1 MICIP
6 GHFMKHIALSL
17 SEPSRPGAFAVQE
30 YLNPFEPQR
39 RKGARE
45 REGVFEECSNA
56 RSYWPLKQF
65 NMLHEMIWIL
75 NPAEDETQPVEIV
88 RAQIRNDWV

>member
-1 MICIP
+1 MVCIP
-6 GHFMKHIALSL
+6 GHFMKHVALSL

-45 REGVFEECSNA
+45 REGVFEGC
-56 RSYWPLKQF
+56 
-65 NMLHEMIWIL
+65 
-75 NPAEDETQPVEIV
+75 
-88 RAQIRNDWV
+88 